1 MERMTN
7 SFHSDY
13 RQQVEQ
19 QLDRVDAQRQA
30 IGTAAD
36 AVSASIHQGGLL
48 NLFGTGHSHL
58 LAEEVFYR
66 AGGLVPVRP
75 LQTTS
80 LMLHESA
87 STSSAIERCSGLAQ
101 KLFDGWCIDP
111 IDTVIVISNSG
122 RNAVPI
128 EFAMAAK
135 ANGNIV
141 IALTS
146 LAASKSCT
154 SRHSSG
160 KRLYEV
166 ADLVLDNGGIP
177 GDACVDVAPEL
188 PLMAPCS
195 TITGSYL
202 LHLLCMEVACRLKQD
217 GNDVPVFRS
226 ANLDNGDEHNQ
237 QLIQR
242 YRHKIGNL

>member
-1 MERMTN
+1 MTKK
-7 SFHSDY
+7 FYTDY
-13 RQQVEQ
+13 RQQLEQ
-19 QLDRVDAQRQA
+19 QLDQVDSQHLA
-30 IGTAAD
+30 IGQAAD
-36 AVSASIHQGGLL
+36 AIASSIGKGGLL

-66 AGGLVPVRP
+66 AGGLVAVRP
-75 LQTTS
+75 LQCAG

-101 KLFDGWCIDP
+101 QLFDGWSIDP

-135 ANGNIV
+135 ENGNTV

-146 LAASKSCT
+146 LASSQNCN

-160 KRLYEV
+160 KRLFEV
-166 ADLVLDNGGIP
+166 ADIVFDNGGLP
-177 GDACVDVAPEL
+177 GDACVQVDPAL
-188 PLMAPCS
+188 PLMGPGS
-195 TITGSYL
+195 TISGSYL
-202 LHLLCMEVACRLKQD
+202 LHLLCMEVAYKLKQA
-217 GNDVPVFRS
+217 GSDVPIFRS
-226 ANLDNGDEHNQ
+226 ANLDNGDAHNQ

-242 YRHKIGNL
+242 YRSKIGNL